1 MMKKLLLLFIGSS
14 LLVGLGGCADEYSK
28 NPAGAESGEKK
39 EYSAEDAKAAVP
51 TRGGS
56 EGE

>member
-1 MMKKLLLLFIGSS
+1 MMKKLLLFVFASS
-14 LLVGLGGCADEYSK
+14 LLVGLAGCADEYGK

-39 EYSAEDAKAAVP
+39 EYSADDANAAVP
-51 TRGGS
+51 KRGGS